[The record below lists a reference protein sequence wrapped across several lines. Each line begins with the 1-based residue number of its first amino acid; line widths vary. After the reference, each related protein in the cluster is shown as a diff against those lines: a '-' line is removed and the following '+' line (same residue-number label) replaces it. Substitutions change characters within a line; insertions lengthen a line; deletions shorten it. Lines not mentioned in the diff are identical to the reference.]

1 MRLLGSEREEEGEL
15 GIDGRGVRED
25 ASEEKRRG
33 QRTSR
38 TDEGTDVASRA
49 LNALSLSPFS
59 LYKTN
64 NFLCT

>member
-1 MRLLGSEREEEGEL
+1 MRLLGSEREEEGEP

-38 TDEGTDVASRA
+38 TDDVASRA